1 MSRRRAPELT
11 PRPSNVVLCL
21 LTVLACLLAPRA
33 HAAAE
38 KPAAKQPAPITLD
51 AKSFEKLFKGLE
63 WRSIGPAN
71 MGGRIS
77 DFAAVESNPA
87 QYYVAT
93 ATGGVFKTSN
103 QGTTW
108 QAVFEKEA
116 VASTGAIAVYQ
127 KKPELVWLGTGEPN
141 GRNSSAW
148 GNGVYRS
155 DDGGGSWTNVGL
167 KESAAIGRIVCD
179 PDDSL
184 TVYVAALGKLWGA
197 NPERGVYKTH
207 DGGRTWSQA
216 LKVDANTG
224 CVDLAMDPT
233 HPNRLYAA
241 MYARRRTPWS
251 FSGVSETGGVYRS
264 GDGGKSW
271 TKCTDGL
278 PRRTGRIGLAVYAKH
293 PDVVYAVVESDEGGR
308 LSDFEETSRAGGVF
322 RSDDA
327 GVHWKRISPFTPRSF
342 YFSQIRVQPDDSTRI
357 YLLGTDLYVSD
368 DAGATFR
375 ARGARAVHPDCHAMW
390 IDPKNGKHLL
400 LGCDGGVNE
409 STDRAA
415 TWRFVD
421 NLPIGEF
428 YDVATNM
435 REPYYDIYGGLQD
448 NQSWGGPSRTRFEID
463 NWLDDSRDGHG
474 IMNEHWFVLGGG
486 DGFHVAADPTNPD
499 LVYYESQGGEML
511 RQDLS
516 SGRER
521 SCKPSHNEGEQVFRF
536 NWNTPFLISPH
547 DPTVLWMG
555 GQYVFRLYERG
566 DKWERVSPDLTTNDP
581 QKMAT
586 GGSGAEQHCTIVALA
601 ESPAKAGVLWA
612 GTDDGKVWVSPDAG
626 KTWHDLTANVK
637 GVPRGLYVS
646 CIDASALDAGTAW
659 LSFDGH
665 RSDDVSPY
673 VFVTHDQ
680 GKSWT
685 SLAAGLRKDAPVQS
699 VRGGRTNKDLVYV
712 GTEFGMSVSLEG
724 GRNWLPLKNGL
735 PTVAVDDIH
744 TQPRDLDLIVGTH
757 GRSLYVLDGVQV
769 FEEWKPRALQDSLTF
784 FTPKPAWA
792 WHKRSLGGKFGSG
805 AFSAKNPPF
814 GAWLD
819 YFLPREIEGGV
830 TLAIAD
836 SAGKSVRSLT
846 GPGEAGFHRVVW
858 DLVAGDPKLRIRR
871 TELSGQPGL
880 VRPGRYKVS
889 VTAGRSAARVHT
901 VDVRALPGTYLSEL

>member
-1 MSRRRAPELT
+1 MSRRRARTLV
-11 PRPSNVVLCL
+11 PRSTNAVLMCFAL
-21 LTVLACLLAPRA
+21 IASVLGTRA
-33 HAAAE
+33 YATDA
-38 KPAAKQPAPITLD
+38 KPAAKKPEPVTLD

-77 DFAAVESNPA
+77 DFAAVDSNPA

-93 ATGGVFKTSN
+93 ATGGVWKTNN

-108 QAVFEKEA
+108 QPVFEKEA
-116 VASTGAIAVYQ
+116 VASTGAIAIYQ
-127 KKPELVWLGTGEPN
+127 RKPELVWLGTGEAN

-148 GNGVYRS
+148 GKGVYRS
-155 DDGGGSWTNVGL
+155 DDGGGSWTSMGL
-167 KESAAIGRIVCD
+167 EATASIGRIVCD
-179 PDDSL
+179 PNDSL
-184 TVYVAALGKLWGA
+184 TVYVAALGRLWGA
-197 NPERGVYKTH
+197 NPERGVFKTH
-207 DGGRTWSQA
+207 DGGRSWSHV
-216 LKVDANTG
+216 LKLDANTG
-224 CVDLAMDPT
+224 CVDLAMDPGN
-233 HPNRLYAA
+233 PRRLYAA

-251 FSGVSETGGVYRS
+251 FTGVSETGGVYRS
-264 GDGGKSW
+264 TDAGKSW

-278 PRRTGRIGLAVYAKH
+278 PRRTGRIGLSVYGKS
-293 PDVVYAVVESDEGGR
+293 PNVVYAVVESDEGGR
-308 LSDFEETSRAGGVF
+308 LADFEETSRSGGVF

-327 GVHWKRISPFTPRSF
+327 GVHWQRVSPFSPRSF

-368 DAGATFR
+368 DGGTSFR
-375 ARGARAVHPDCHAMW
+375 ARGAKAVHPDCHAMW

-400 LGCDGGVNE
+400 LGTDGGVNE
-409 STDRAA
+409 STDRAS

-435 REPYYDIYGGLQD
+435 REPYYDVYGGLQD
-448 NQSWGGPSRTRFEID
+448 NQSWGGPSRTRMEID
-463 NWLDDSRDGHG
+463 NWLDDSREGHG

-499 LVYYESQGGEML
+499 IVYYESQGGEIL

-521 SCKPSHNEGEQVFRF
+521 SCKPSHNEGEQTFRF

-566 DKWERVSPDLTTNDP
+566 DKWERVSPDLTTADP
-581 QKMAT
+581 KQMAT
-586 GGSGAEQHCTIVALA
+586 GGSGAEQHCTIVALS
-601 ESPAKAGVLWA
+601 ESPARAGVLWA

-626 KTWHDLTANVK
+626 KSWRDVTANVK

-646 CIDASALDAGTAW
+646 CVDASPLDAATAY

-665 RSDDVSPY
+665 RSDDVNPY
-673 VFVTHDQ
+673 VYVTHDQ
-680 GKSWT
+680 GKSWA
-685 SLAAGLRKDAPVQS
+685 SLAAGLRKDAPVVS
-699 VRGGRTNKDLVYV
+699 VRAGRKNKDLVYV

-735 PTVAVDDIH
+735 PTVGVDDIH
-744 TQPRDLDLIVGTH
+744 TQPRDLDLVVATH
-757 GRSLYVLDGVQV
+757 GRSLYILDGVQV
-769 FEEWKPRALQDSLTF
+769 FEEWNARALQDSLTF
-784 FTPKPAWA
+784 FSPKPAWA
-792 WHKRSLGGKFGSG
+792 WHKRSLGGKWGSG
-805 AFSAKNPPF
+805 EWSAKNPPF
-814 GAWLD
+814 GAWFD
-819 YFLPREIEGGV
+819 YFLPREVEGGV
-830 TLAIAD
+830 AIAIAD

-858 DLVAGDPKLRIRR
+858 DLAAGDPKQRIRR
-871 TELSGQPGL
+871 SELSGQPPL
-880 VRPGRYKVS
+880 VRPGRFKVS
-889 VTAGRSAARVHT
+889 VTAGRSAPREHMLE
-901 VDVRALPGTYLSEL
+901 VRALPGTYLSEL

>member
-1 MSRRRAPELT
+1 MSRRRARSLT
-11 PRPSNVVLCL
+11 PRHPNAVLGL
-21 LTVLACLLAPRA
+21 LTVLVCLLAGRA
-33 HAAAE
+33 HAADA
-38 KPAAKQPAPITLD
+38 KPAAKKPEPVTLD

-63 WRSIGPAN
+63 WRAIGPAN

-77 DFAAVESNPA
+77 DFAVVESNPA
-87 QYYVAT
+87 QYYVGT
-93 ATGGVFKTSN
+93 ATGGVFKTNN

-116 VASTGAIAVYQ
+116 VASTGAIAVFQ

-148 GNGVYRS
+148 GDGVYRS

-167 KESAAIGRIVCD
+167 KQSASIGRIVCD
-179 PDDSL
+179 PNDSL

-207 DGGRTWSQA
+207 DGGRSWSQV

-224 CVDLAMDPT
+224 CVDLAMDPA

-241 MYARRRTPWS
+241 MYARRRSPWS
-251 FSGVSETGGVYRS
+251 FTGVSETGGVFRT

-278 PRRTGRIGLAVYAKH
+278 PKRTGRIGLAVYAKN

-308 LSDFEETSRAGGVF
+308 LSDFEETSRTGGVF

-327 GVHWKRISPFTPRSF
+327 GVHWKRISPFSPRSF

-375 ARGARAVHPDCHAMW
+375 ARGAKAVHPDCHAMW

-409 STDRAA
+409 SADRAS
-415 TWRFVD
+415 TWRFVN

-499 LVYYESQGGEML
+499 IVYYESQGGEML

-521 SCKPSHNEGEQVFRF
+521 ACKPSQNEGEQVFRF
-536 NWNTPFLISPH
+536 NWNTPFLLSPH

-581 QKMAT
+581 NKMAT
-586 GGSGAEQHCTIVALA
+586 GGSGAEQHCTIVALS

-612 GTDDGKVWVSPDAG
+612 GTDDGKVWVTPDAG

-646 CIDASALDAGTAW
+646 CIDASPLDPGTAW

-685 SLAAGLRKDAPVQS
+685 SLAAGLRKDAPVVS

-744 TQPRDLDLIVGTH
+744 TQPRDLDLVVGTH

-769 FEEWKPRALQDSLTF
+769 FEEWSARALQDSLTF

-805 AFSAKNPPF
+805 EFSAKNPPY
-814 GAWLD
+814 GAWFD

-830 TLAIAD
+830 AVAIAD

-858 DLVAGDPKLRIRR
+858 DLAAGDPKLRIRR
-871 TELSGQPGL
+871 TELSGQPAL
-880 VRPGRYKVS
+880 VRPGRYKVTL
-889 VTAGRSAARVHT
+889 TAGRGAPRVRT
-901 VDVRALPGTYLSEL
+901 LEVKAVPGTYLSEL